1 MMRKI
6 AHPKHNFE
14 VMFRGG
20 TTTELK
26 MIASLTPYLVQSC
39 NKITANTIVKLSCH
53 ISLQCLE
60 GSNLIYIQ
68 LETDVHF
75 ILVVN
80 CNGVGCLAQKVTKLA
95 RFCRCVTINTGVY
108 FLLQCQFVLI

>member
-1 MMRKI
+1 MMRI
-6 AHPKHNFE
+6 LNTNFE
-14 VMFRGG
+14 IMFRGR

-39 NKITANTIVKLSCH
+39 NIITANTMVKLSCH

-95 RFCRCVTINTGVY
+95 RFCQCVTINTGVY
-108 FLLQCQFVLI
+108 FLLQCQFVLIF